1 MMFGGHPNSVHRK
14 IYIKKI
20 FSNDITKWNNGQN
33 YNQSKLMY
41 QSIFTL
47 HYIHGSSYIIA
58 MHSMNICSMIW
69 RGIPLKHIS
78 RTCPLTQ
85 IFYIWGIFQ

>member
-1 MMFGGHPNSVHRK
+1 MMFGGHPNSVHGTM
-14 IYIKKI
+14 
-20 FSNDITKWNNGQN
+20 NITIWNNGQN

-78 RTCPLTQ
+78 RTCQITQ
-85 IFYIWGIFQ
+85 IFYIWGLFP